1 MSKHGSLQYQLITR
15 TVNMEFYFIIELDTT
30 QGKIDLFL

>member
-1 MSKHGSLQYQLITR
+1 MSKHGSLTTR